1 MVAAFDSVGVGCL
14 CSDLAS
20 DISFARGRLANY
32 DLTGPELACICI
44 NMYMFLVNMT
54 LWKQ

>member
-44 NMYMFLVNMT
+44 NMYMFLVNM
-54 LWKQ
+54 WKQ